1 MKKIYVAKLG
11 FRKQETNFVN
21 LYGNDYPSMKL
32 TYAALR
38 GAVDSG
44 PEELNEAAL
53 QRFLLTVASI
63 GWRKNQLR
71 STEAF
76 AQSNSLSA
84 AEATSRGLVP
94 LIGGQGALH
103 EIAGDSALLV
113 DLLNADEIADAM
125 RRLAHIGQEDRQARL
140 VRQTLAR
147 FSRNLAEAAAWR
159 SALQHALAQR
169 LSGPPPGRTGGPR

>member
-21 LYGNDYPSMKL
+21 LYGNDYLSMNFI
-32 TYAALR
+32 YAALR
-38 GAVDSG
+38 GAG
-44 PEELNEAAL
+44 PEELTEAAL

-63 GWRKNQLR
+63 GGRKNQLR

-76 AQSNSLSA
+76 AQSNSLPA
-84 AEATSRGLVP
+84 AEAASRGLVP
-94 LIGGQGALH
+94 LIGGQGALR
-103 EIAGDSALLV
+103 EIAGGSALLV
-113 DLLNADEIADAM
+113 DPLNTDAIADAM
-125 RRLAHIGQEDRQARL
+125 RRAAHIGQADRQARL

-159 SALQHALAQR
+159 SALNHALAQR
-169 LSGPPPGRTGGPR
+169 LSGPPPRTGGQR